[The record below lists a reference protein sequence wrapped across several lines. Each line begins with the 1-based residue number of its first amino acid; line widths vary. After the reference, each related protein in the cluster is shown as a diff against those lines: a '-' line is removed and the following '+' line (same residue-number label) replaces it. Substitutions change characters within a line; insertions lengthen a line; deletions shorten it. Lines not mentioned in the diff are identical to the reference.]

1 MLYGLVILSLF
12 NVEHTDSLLKET
24 PPVMP
29 RLVSMSCHLCLI
41 LSSVMLLLECVVYVS
56 VCVCVCVL
64 VYKCVCVCEPKP
76 EEGVRSSMTTF

>member
-29 RLVSMSCHLCLI
+29 RLVSMSYHIRLI

-56 VCVCVCVL
+56 VYVCVCVL
-64 VYKCVCVCEPKP
+64 VYKCVCEPKP
-76 EEGVRSSMTTF
+76 EEGVRYSLTTF